1 MERKWK
7 LLLRVLGLGLWSLLS
22 RQNMGCG
29 DLILILTNA
38 IKGDYSL
45 FCRKSQS
52 FARILRGV
60 YRIWGRLTDSQNH
73 RHASGVR

>member
-1 MERKWK
+1 
-7 LLLRVLGLGLWSLLS
+7 
-22 RQNMGCG
+22 MGCG
-29 DLILILTNA
+29 DLIMILTNA

-45 FCRKSQS
+45 CCRKSQS